1 MSRNPIHTV
10 LVPCALVALLAFT
23 ATAPMWAQEQAAD
36 PGALDVIDDGSDAD
50 HDGGG
55 SWTDGALAV
64 HEHRSI
70 HFAWSTDASIE
81 AALTHRALDARER
94 VSMNGGRRL

>member
-10 LVPCALVALLAFT
+10 LVPCALLALFAVM
-23 ATAPMWAQEQAAD
+23 ATAPIWAQRQAAD
-36 PGALDVIDDGSDAD
+36 CGALDAMDDGSDAD
-50 HDGGG
+50 HDDDG

-70 HFAWSTDASIE
+70 HFAWSTFASIE
-81 AALTHRALDARER
+81 AALTHPALDARER